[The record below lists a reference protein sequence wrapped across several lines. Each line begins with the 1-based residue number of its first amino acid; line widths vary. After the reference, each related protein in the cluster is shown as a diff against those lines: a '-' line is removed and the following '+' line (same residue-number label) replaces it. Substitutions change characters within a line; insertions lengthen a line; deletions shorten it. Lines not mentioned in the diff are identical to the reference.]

1 MLTWLLV
8 FGVGGCWSGYTDAA
22 IIKAPDR
29 ESAMSAGIRIAW
41 QETAE
46 QRGVS
51 RGCSCDVEL
60 IEGDV
65 RKCALYVSRCKPGAQ
80 AIRQPCNEF
89 PARSRAFD
97 PRYGLH
103 EGALARNSEIHVCL
117 LPWCFPVRRMR
128 CGGRL

>member
-1 MLTWLLV
+1 MGERQMLTWLLV

-29 ESAMSAGIRIAW
+29 ESAMSMGVRIAW

-46 QRGVS
+46 QRGYS
-51 RGCSCDVEL
+51 HGCSCDVEL

-80 AIRQPCNEF
+80 ALADLAADGVQMYDSLKTF
-89 PARSRAFD
+89 
-97 PRYGLH
+97 
-103 EGALARNSEIHVCL
+103 ALEVAH
-117 LPWCFPVRRMR
+117 
-128 CGGRL
+128 G